1 MKNKNQQ
8 ILILKFRR
16 SFPATTDNFQAGSKA
31 VAL

>member
-1 MKNKNQQ
+1 MKIKSQQ

-16 SFPATTDNFQAGSKA
+16 SFPASTDNVQARSKA